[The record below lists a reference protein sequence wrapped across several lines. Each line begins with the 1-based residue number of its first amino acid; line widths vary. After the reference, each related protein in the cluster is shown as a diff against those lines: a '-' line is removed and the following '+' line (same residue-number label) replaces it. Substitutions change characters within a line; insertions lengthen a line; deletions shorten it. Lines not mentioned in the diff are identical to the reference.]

1 MPISKDCA
9 SDPIVIYQPFIYR
22 RHSGYGW
29 KSECLKLAFPNAR
42 VVTDCSIIRG
52 FDGIVIALR
61 GITSENAFYRPPFYY
76 PKEIAALST
85 VKGKVILYTSWEFD
99 TLPASVSNLIP
110 RADILVVVSKFMTE
124 LFPDSDCRIIRPPV
138 KDLPYKVKSG
148 RTYRIGGLIHPARRR
163 NLQAWVELRSILPKK
178 YRIVCVCAPEIK
190 FDKEAKSLLE
200 KAADEL
206 LFDLDDSQLAEFYHS
221 LDWFIS
227 FSTGEGHGLPVREA
241 LRCGTPVLVPIHT
254 GYEELAG
261 LPGVVPI
268 PTIRKAGIDH
278 ECWHGFVHLTDVR
291 KAAAIIRETEP
302 PQVPE
307 RLPLQTV
314 DNYIKQW
321 QELVH
326 PLIKRSESKR
336 LETIGDDQIVW
347 LVTNTHPCGVREAAT
362 IWAERTNSIVVPMM
376 HAFRLG
382 KPKLVIIPYHV
393 GYWEFYRWHLPSIVK
408 QLKCPIVVWAHREFQ
423 YEDEAVLMTS
433 LADAIW
439 VTTERLFNRMNA
451 DGILPNPIGDPP
463 TTNPEPDLIG
473 SFGFYKHEAA
483 TLLNELALRLPEF
496 RFEGYWTSSPFFKDP
511 VPMELLQKAIDQ
523 APPNCQ
529 HFVGPFKRGELHERL
544 SRCAVFIV
552 WNSPHAADGEM
563 SARIA
568 LLLRM
573 GRPILA
579 NDNSP
584 LAQPFRKFIPLIARF
599 DADYLTSLLLGPL
612 DPFVPVNVPSLEE
625 EVSIFW
631 KLVKPLL

>member
-1 MPISKDCA
+1 VAMRRNLTKEQI
-9 SDPIVIYQPFIYR
+9 IIYQPFVYR
-22 RHSGYGW
+22 RYSGYGW
-29 KSECLKLAFPNAR
+29 KSECLKLAFPDACI
-42 VVTDCSIIRG
+42 VTDGASIRN

-61 GITSENAFYRPPFYY
+61 GITSENAFFRPPFYY
-76 PKEIAALST
+76 PKEIASLST

-124 LFPDSDCRIIRPPV
+124 LFPDSDCVIIKPPI
-138 KDLPYKVKSG
+138 KDLPYKAKSG

-163 NLQAWVELRSILPKK
+163 NLNAWVELRSVLPRRF
-178 YRIVCVCAPEIK
+178 RIICVCAPEIK

-206 LFDLDDSQLAEFYHS
+206 LFDLDDNQLAEFYHS

-254 GYEELAG
+254 GYEELSG
-261 LPGVVPI
+261 LQGVVPI
-268 PTIRKAGIDH
+268 PTVRKAGINY
-278 ECWHGFVHLTDVR
+278 ECWHGFVYVPEVKKVAT
-291 KAAAIIRETEP
+291 IIKEMEP

-321 QELVH
+321 RELVQ
-326 PLIKRSESKR
+326 PLVKHSESVK
-336 LETIGDDQIVW
+336 LDAIGDDQIVW
-347 LVTNTHPCGVREAAT
+347 LVTNTYPCGVREAAT
-362 IWAERTNSIVVPMM
+362 IWANRTGSIVVPMM
-376 HAFRLG
+376 HAFRLN
-382 KPKLVIIPYHV
+382 KPKLVIIPYHT
-393 GYWEFYRWHLPSIVK
+393 GYWESYRWHLPAITK
-408 QLKCPIVVWAHREFQ
+408 RLRCPVVVWAHREFQ
-423 YEDEAVLMTS
+423 HEDEAVFMTS

-439 VTTERLFNRMNA
+439 VTTERLFDRMSA

-463 TTNPEPDLIG
+463 IAKPEPNLVG
-473 SFGFYKHEAA
+473 SFGFYKHEGA

-496 RFEGYWTSSPFFKDP
+496 KFEGYWTPSPFVKDA
-511 VPMELLQKAIDQ
+511 VPMELLQRAIDE
-523 APPNCQ
+523 APSNCK
-529 HFVGPFKRGELHERL
+529 HLVGPFKHDHLHELL
-544 SRCAVFIV
+544 SRCSVFII
-552 WNSPHAADGEM
+552 WNSPSAADGEM

-568 LLLRM
+568 YLLRM
-573 GRPILA
+573 GRPILT

-584 LAQPFRKFIPLIARF
+584 LSQPFRKFIPLLPRF

-612 DPFVPVNVPSLEE
+612 DPFVPVNVPSPEE
-625 EVSIFW
+625 EVAAFW
-631 KLVKPLL
+631 KLAEPLL